1 MAAWATGIQ
10 LGPYVLLAQ
19 LGAGGMGEVWK
30 ARDTRLNRIVAVK
43 RVKSRYTPRFE
54 QEARAIAALNHPN
67 ICQIHDIGPDY
78 LVLEYIEGAPLAGPL
93 PIAQAV
99 RLAKQIVAA
108 LDAAHHKGVV
118 HRDLKPANIMVT
130 LEGAVKLL
138 DFGLAKRVA
147 GTDETLTL
155 EGTVMGT
162 AAYMAPEQARGK
174 PLDARSDIFS
184 FGAVLYELVSGRR
197 AFSGE
202 NAVSTMAAILHKEPP
217 PIDAPPA
224 LQHVIKKCLMKSPG
238 ERFQSVAE
246 IVAALENSTVEAA
259 ESRPSI
265 AVLPFANMSGD
276 KDNEY
281 FSDGLAE
288 EIINAL
294 AQNAGLKVIARTS
307 AFAFRG
313 KEQDIRKI
321 AEALD
326 VKTILEGSVRRAGN
340 RIRVMAQ
347 LIKAEDGS
355 HLWSQRYDREM
366 ADIFELQDEVAQ
378 AIASALQV
386 KLSGAPAPLHQ
397 YKPNLAAYEALLKAR
412 YLISRVEPDLLPRI
426 KEAFELAIELDPNFA
441 QAHAEFGEHFWVM
454 AVSGAL
460 APDQAFHAIR
470 EHATRALELD
480 PTIAEGHAMLG
491 LRAALYD
498 YDWREAEKRFRL
510 ATAHEPVP
518 PLVQYSLA
526 LYLVAT
532 DRASEAIQRLDLALR
547 QDPLNFAIRAWR
559 PLSFVAAGRDE
570 DAAREAREMLD
581 LNAGSYHPYL
591 LLAWYHLLQGET
603 SKALPLLEKAYV
615 LVPSFPSTIG
625 LLAAALHL
633 SGDAHRAEDIL
644 QKLPADALGGPRAR
658 AAFYRICGDID
669 ATAEWL
675 EKAIE
680 QRDPI
685 AAYMPRSW
693 YGRQLRGTPHWAR
706 LMRKL
711 NLPEN

>member
-43 RVKSRYTPRFE
+43 RLKSRHTARFE
-54 QEARAIAALNHPN
+54 QEAHAIAALNHPN

-78 LVLEYIEGAPLAGPL
+78 LVLEYIEGAPLAGPV
-93 PIAQAV
+93 PVAEAV
-99 RLAKQIVAA
+99 LLAKQIAGA
-108 LDAAHHKGVV
+108 LDAAHCKGVV
-118 HRDLKPANIMVT
+118 HRDLKPPNIMVT
-130 LEGAVKLL
+130 SERVVKLL
-138 DFGLAKRVA
+138 DFGLAKQV
-147 GTDETLTL
+147 TDSDETRTL

-162 AAYMAPEQARGK
+162 AAYMSPEQAQGK
-174 PLDARSDIFS
+174 RLDARSDVFS
-184 FGAVLYELVSGRR
+184 FGAVLYELLSGRR

-202 NAVSTMAAILHKEPP
+202 NAVSTMAAILHKEPA
-217 PIDAPPA
+217 PIDAPLA

-246 IVAALENSTVEAA
+246 ILAALENSTGTE

-265 AVLPFANMSGD
+265 AVLPFANTSGD

-294 AQNAGLKVIARTS
+294 AQNSGLKVIARTS
-307 AFAFRG
+307 AFAFRA

-366 ADIFELQDEVAQ
+366 ADIFELQDEIAE
-378 AIASALQV
+378 AITSALQV

-397 YKPNLAAYEALLKAR
+397 YKPNLAAYEALLRAHYHLRQRGSLAR
-412 YLISRVEPDLLPRI
+412 V
-426 KEAFELAIELDPNFA
+426 KEDFEEAIALDPNFA
-441 QAHAEFGEHFWVM
+441 LPHCHCGFYFLMMMTIGTLPPSQAMQGIRAHATK
-454 AVSGAL
+454 AL
-460 APDQAFHAIR
+460 Q
-470 EHATRALELD
+470 LD
-480 PTIAEGHAMLG
+480 PSNPEGHAMLG
-491 LRAALYD
+491 VVAGMHDHDWKEAERRFRAATASDPAPVAVRYLHALGYLLPTGQAA
-498 YDWREAEKRFRL
+498 EA
-510 ATAHEPVP
+510 
-518 PLVQYSLA
+518 VQRMDGA
-526 LYLVAT
+526 LQ
-532 DRASEAIQRLDLALR
+532 E
-547 QDPLNFAIRAWR
+547 DPLNLFFRVLRAWS
-559 PLSFVAAGRDE
+559 LAAAGRDE
-570 DAAREAREMLD
+570 DAVEEARKLLD
-581 LNAGSYHPYL
+581 LDPARWPPYEVIAL
-591 LLAWYHLLQGET
+591 HMLQGEME
-603 SKALPLLEKAYV
+603 KGLPLVEKAYA
-615 LVPSFPSTIG
+615 LAPSVPNTIG
-625 LLAAALHL
+625 MLAGVLRRT
-633 SGDAHRAEDIL
+633 GDTLRAGEIL
-644 QKLPADALGGPRAR
+644 RELPAADVFGGPRGR
-658 AAFYRICGDID
+658 AVFHWVCGDID
-669 ATAEWL
+669 ATAAWL
-675 EKAIE
+675 ERAIE

-685 AAYMPRSW
+685 ATIMLRMC
-693 YGRQLRGTPHWAR
+693 YGRPLRGTPHWAR